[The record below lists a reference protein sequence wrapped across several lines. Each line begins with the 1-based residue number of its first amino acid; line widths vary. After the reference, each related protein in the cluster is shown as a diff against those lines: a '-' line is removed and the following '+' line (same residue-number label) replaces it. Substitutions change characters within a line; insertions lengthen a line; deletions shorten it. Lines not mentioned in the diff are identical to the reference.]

1 MAERLLTLEEV
12 AERLAVAPK
21 TIRGW
26 LREGKL
32 KGLKV
37 GKLWRVREQD
47 LEAFLAEAERA
58 TAQGRAKGATS
69 QGPMGERA

>member
-12 AERLAVAPK
+12 AERLVVAPK
-21 TIRGW
+21 TIRDW

-32 KGLKV
+32 RGLKV

-58 TAQGRAKGATS
+58 TTQGKDN
-69 QGPMGERA
+69 

>member
-21 TIRGW
+21 TIRDW

-58 TAQGRAKGATS
+58 TAQGKAN
-69 QGPMGERA
+69 

>member
-1 MAERLLTLEEV
+1 MAEKLLTLQDV

-21 TIRGW
+21 TIRDW

-37 GKLWRVREQD
+37 GKLWRVREQA
-47 LEAFLAEAERA
+47 L
-58 TAQGRAKGATS
+58 
-69 QGPMGERA
+69 